1 MPRNNQLLEDT
12 PFLGVNHS
20 DRPSSGEHKEAAVLQ
35 VGLQDE
41 VLHHSE
47 GDEVNLEGATIHH
60 NEFLLRDNE
69 VDLIH
74 HFEEEE
80 IFLQI

>member
-1 MPRNNQLLEDT
+1 MPRNNQFLEDT
-12 PFLGVNHS
+12 PFLGVNHN
-20 DRPSSGEHKEAAVLQ
+20 DLPSSGEHRELVVLL
-35 VGLQDE
+35 VGLPDG

-47 GDEVNLEGATIHH
+47 GGEVNPAGVIIHH
-60 NEFLLRDNE
+60 NEFLLWDNE
-69 VDLIH
+69 EDPIH